1 MSSAYYSDERRN
13 ERADTAA
20 RSRAESAEQRR
31 SLLEKL
37 TTLHLAL
44 VIGAMLMA
52 SVGSAYVTTR
62 LAENNLQWRVLAV
75 EAHAAEAKEARS
87 NYVTRE
93 ESRFQWEYLRNEVT
107 EVKGDVK
114 EIRSLIEA
122 RR

>member
-1 MSSAYYSDERRN
+1 MATTFYQDERA
-13 ERADTAA
+13 ER
-20 RSRAESAEQRR
+20 RR
-31 SLLEKL
+31 TLLEKL
-37 TTLHLAL
+37 NTAHLAL
-44 VIGAMLMA
+44 VIGATLMA

-93 ESRFQWEYLRNEVT
+93 ESRIQWEYLRNEVT

-114 EIRSLIEA
+114 EIRALIEA